1 MLKEIAAAHELGDQG
16 HLAGWHPET
25 VFNASI
31 QQIIII
37 IMIELEKRISE
48 RLGNYYDKEKLTN
61 AASTNQQ
68 DARMMLG

>member
-48 RLGNYYDKEKLTN
+48 RLGNNYHDVKKIQLT
-61 AASTNQQ
+61 SHQQ
-68 DARMMLG
+68 TSKMLG